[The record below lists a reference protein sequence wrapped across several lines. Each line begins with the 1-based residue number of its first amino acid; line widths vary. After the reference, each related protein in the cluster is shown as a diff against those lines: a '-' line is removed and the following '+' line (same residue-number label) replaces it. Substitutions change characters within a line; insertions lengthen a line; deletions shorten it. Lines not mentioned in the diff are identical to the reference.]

1 MIERVLNLKFND
13 EDGGSFNF
21 SIKDVKEVVEDIFIS
36 AAMDTIITNNIFVSK
51 GGELVSKGEA
61 QIVVKETTDVVL

>member
-13 EDGGSFNF
+13 ADGGSFNF
-21 SIKDVKEVVEDIFIS
+21 AIKDVKEVVEDVVIS
-36 AAMDTIITNNIFVSK
+36 AAMDSIITNNIFVSK

>member
-21 SIKDVKEVVEDIFIS
+21 SIKDVKEVVEDAVIS

-51 GGELVSKGEA
+51 GGELVSKEEA
-61 QIVVKETTDVVL
+61 QIVIKETTDVVL

>member
-21 SIKDVKEVVEDIFIS
+21 AIKDVKEVVEDVVIS
-36 AAMDTIITNNIFVSK
+36 AAMDTIITNNIFLSK